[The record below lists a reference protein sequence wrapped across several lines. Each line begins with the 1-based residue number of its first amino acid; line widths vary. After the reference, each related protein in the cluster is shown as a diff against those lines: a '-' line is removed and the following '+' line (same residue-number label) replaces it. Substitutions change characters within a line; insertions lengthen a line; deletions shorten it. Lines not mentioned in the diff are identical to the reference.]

1 MRISSLAACMLAAAL
16 SACGEGS
23 TATTS
28 EWAGTIT
35 DSAGVAIV
43 TNSLEPSWSADE
55 AWTTEEVL
63 RIGEAAG
70 DADYQFGQIAGIG
83 ITSDGRILVLDQQ
96 AQRVMVYGPDGT
108 YQRSIGRPGSGPGE
122 LGPAANALFVGRGDT
137 ILIPDMGNQRVN
149 VTAIDG
155 ESSSFAIQMER
166 GIPIRYDLLESG
178 DLVAQR
184 RALNLPN
191 QTAETN
197 DLIATQAYDGT
208 ILDTLLTPKR
218 GDSFT
223 ITSDRPQFRIF
234 APEPVWTMLSSDRL
248 AFAVND
254 AYRIE
259 VFGPDGT
266 LERIVTRPFEP
277 TPVTEAD
284 QRAVIEVMRAQFELS
299 GAPPAQ
305 VDLIL
310 EGVSFADTYPAFT
323 QMRAG
328 PNGTLWIQRVRYLGD
343 LSEEELESFNPT
355 LDQGSPKW
363 DVFDSEGRYLGV
375 VELPDRFTPFAVKGD
390 RCYGVYR
397 DEFDVQYVQVLR
409 INGAAASST

>member
-1 MRISSLAACMLAAAL
+1 MLVAAL
-16 SACGEGS
+16 SACGNGS
-23 TATTS
+23 TDANN

-70 DADYQFGQIAGIG
+70 DADYQFGQISGIG

-108 YQRSIGRPGSGPGE
+108 YQRSFGRPGSGPGE
-122 LGPAANALFVGRGDT
+122 FGPAANALFVGRGDT

-155 ESSSFAIQMER
+155 ESSSFAIQLEQ

-197 DLIATQAYDGT
+197 DAISSASFR
-208 ILDTLLTPKR
+208 LTPF
-218 GDSFT
+218 DSFPFLARCA
-223 ITSDRPQFRIF
+223 TSC
-234 APEPVWTMLSSDRL
+234 
-248 AFAVND
+248 
-254 AYRIE
+254 
-259 VFGPDGT
+259 
-266 LERIVTRPFEP
+266 
-277 TPVTEAD
+277 
-284 QRAVIEVMRAQFELS
+284 
-299 GAPPAQ
+299 GA
-305 VDLIL
+305 
-310 EGVSFADTYPAFT
+310 T
-323 QMRAG
+323 
-328 PNGTLWIQRVRYLGD
+328 
-343 LSEEELESFNPT
+343 
-355 LDQGSPKW
+355 
-363 DVFDSEGRYLGV
+363 
-375 VELPDRFTPFAVKGD
+375 
-390 RCYGVYR
+390 
-397 DEFDVQYVQVLR
+397 
-409 INGAAASST
+409 